1 MSVMP
6 TEMNEVCSIEM
17 RLVEVLRVKGPQT
30 LESLCAL
37 PDVSL
42 AQVLLAVDHLSR
54 SCMVVIERIAPC
66 EYKLSLNRT
75 GT

>member
-6 TEMNEVCSIEM
+6 TEMNGISSIEG
-17 RLVEVLRVKGPQT
+17 RLIEVLREKGPQT
-30 LESLCAL
+30 LECLCAL
-37 PDVSL
+37 PDVSW

-54 SCMVVIERIAPC
+54 SCTVAIERIAPC
-66 EYKLSLNRT
+66 EYQVSLNET

>member
-6 TEMNEVCSIEM
+6 TEMNEISVIEE
-17 RLVEVLRVKGPQT
+17 RLIEVLREKGPQT

-37 PDVSL
+37 PDVSW

-54 SCMVVIERIAPC
+54 SCTVVLEQIRPC
-66 EYKLSLNRT
+66 DYQLSLNKT
-75 GT
+75 GA

>member
-6 TEMNEVCSIEM
+6 AEMNGVSAIEE
-17 RLVEVLRVKGPQT
+17 RLIEVLRENGPQT
-30 LESLCAL
+30 LETLCAL
-37 PDVSL
+37 PDVSW

-54 SCMVVIERIAPC
+54 SCTVVMERIAPC
-66 EYKLSLNRT
+66 EYQLSLNRT

>member
-6 TEMNEVCSIEM
+6 TERNEISVIEE
-17 RLVEVLRVKGPQT
+17 RLIEVLREKGPQT

-37 PDVSL
+37 PDVSW

-54 SCMVVIERIAPC
+54 SCTVVLEQIRPC
-66 EYKLSLNRT
+66 DYQLSLNKT
-75 GT
+75 GA